1 MSSISLVCGLWTDR
15 PIVDCGV
22 LFGVF
27 PSLLVPPETKKPE
40 HHPQKYPLWL
50 PWLISLLLLL
60 VCFALV
66 VLLGEYV
73 QEITRERSGGGVLGE
88 E

>member
-1 MSSISLVCGLWTDR
+1 
-15 PIVDCGV
+15 
-22 LFGVF
+22 
-27 PSLLVPPETKKPE
+27 PPEKKKPE

-66 VLLGEYV
+66 VLV
-73 QEITRERSGGGVLGE
+73 VLFRHSSDQPTALQQQQQQFSRWE
-88 E
+88 CDSVDPQRT